1 MKIFVETFSQRI
13 KRERNEAIEKLLKE
27 GKGTKEISESLSV
40 NPNIVRSM
48 ASKKRISLKKNQS
61 VKPPYWAI
69 YLLRDLGNSIE
80 KIARYFHTHRRN
92 IEKVI
97 EEKK

>member
-1 MKIFVETFSQRI
+1 
-13 KRERNEAIEKLLKE
+13 
-27 GKGTKEISESLSV
+27 
-40 NPNIVRSM
+40 M